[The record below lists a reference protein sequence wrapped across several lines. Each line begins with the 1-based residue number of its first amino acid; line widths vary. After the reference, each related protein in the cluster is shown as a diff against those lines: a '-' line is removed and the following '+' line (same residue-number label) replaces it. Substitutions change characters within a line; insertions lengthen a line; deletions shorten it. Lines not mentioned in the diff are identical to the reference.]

1 MMITAV
7 PIGFTQHSAPDL
19 TRSKPES
26 VGPVNLPGCQ
36 I

>member
-7 PIGFTQHSAPDL
+7 PTGLTQHSAPDL